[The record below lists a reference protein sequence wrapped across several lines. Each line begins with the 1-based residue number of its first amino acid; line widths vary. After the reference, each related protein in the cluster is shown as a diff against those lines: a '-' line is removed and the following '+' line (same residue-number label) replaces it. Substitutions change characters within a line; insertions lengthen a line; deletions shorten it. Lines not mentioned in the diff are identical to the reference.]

1 MRARSFAVLALTA
14 IGVWTAFAAASAAAP
29 KTGACFILHEIGVGE
44 VRRSPSSSCSSRLS
58 PQSTFKIPH
67 ALAALDA
74 GVVSG
79 IDETIAYDGHP
90 VDQPLWRQDHT
101 LATAMRYSVVW
112 YFQEIA
118 KRLGPGRE
126 REYLSRF
133 DYGNKDS
140 SSGLT
145 SFWLGGSLA
154 ISADEQLRFLMRLF
168 AGELPVRTDAA
179 ESVRQILRQPSG
191 SVVNA
196 TGAHPFGGRWAEGTI
211 VSAKTGSGPTADG
224 GSVRWLVGHV
234 HRGARSWIFVSNVVG
249 TDRTPALAAV
259 EQAATA
265 LEEAH
270 VFR

>member
-1 MRARSFAVLALTA
+1 MRSHGLAALAFTA
-14 IGVWTAFAAASAAAP
+14 IGVWTSFGAAPAAAP
-29 KTGACFILHEIGVGE
+29 KTGACFLLREIGVGE
-44 VRRSPSSSCSSRLS
+44 VRRSPSSTCGLRVS

-90 VDQPLWRQDHT
+90 VDPPLWRKDHT

-118 KRLGPGRE
+118 KRLGPERE

-154 ISADEQLRFLMRLF
+154 ISPDEELRFLTRLY
-168 AGELPVRTDAA
+168 AGELPVGAKAA
-179 ESVRQILRQPSG
+179 ESVREILRQPPG
-191 SVVNA
+191 FVVNA
-196 TGAHPFGGRWAEGTI
+196 TGTHPFGGRWAEGTI

-224 GSVRWLVGHV
+224 GAVRWLVGHV
-234 HRGARSWIFVSNVVG
+234 RRGARSWIFVSNVVG

-259 EQAATA
+259 EQAETA